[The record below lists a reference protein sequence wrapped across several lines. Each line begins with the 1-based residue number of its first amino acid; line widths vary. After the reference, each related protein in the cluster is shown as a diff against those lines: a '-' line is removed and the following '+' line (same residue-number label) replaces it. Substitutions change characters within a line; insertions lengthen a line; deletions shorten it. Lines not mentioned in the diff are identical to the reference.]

1 MELTKSSGAYVGAK
15 KRNKAVAFPGE
26 RNREKPLISP
36 LEKKKEEENI
46 LFRNKKK
53 KKKEN
58 QVQRRDRLMKL
69 KEPTKN
75 SKQEMQDIH
84 YLQPWKP

>member
-36 LEKKKEEENI
+36 LEKRRRRRKHFVQKQEEEE
-46 LFRNKKK
+46 RKPSA
-53 KKKEN
+53 KE
-58 QVQRRDRLMKL
+58 
-69 KEPTKN
+69 
-75 SKQEMQDIH
+75 S
-84 YLQPWKP
+84 